1 MSEEFTISLEE
12 LKREKIEKDIEES
25 MAEERRPVIC
35 DMCTKRIGKYYNES
49 YYKIDG
55 YKYCQDCIESCK
67 IYV

>member
-25 MAEERRPVIC
+25 IAEERRPVIC

-49 YYKIDG
+49 YYKIEG
-55 YKYCQDCIESCK
+55 IKYCNDCIEK
-67 IYV
+67 YKVYV